1 MVNNMYFL
9 NCFFIYSIL
18 GFILECLFTLIT
30 KNHFASEILYGPWT
44 PVYGFGAI
52 FVNGGEERED
62 LDWEKGTLIINGG
75 TIKDN
80 NSRAIWS
87 AGNATINDGS
97 ITNNQTDGQGG
108 AIMAFGTLNING
120 GTFKNNVAGGNGGA
134 IIVGCYYNNCTDTNI
149 TGGNITNNTAG
160 NLGGGIAVKSQATL
174 KISGGTIDNNSSGYE
189 STPYRFENLYFAIG
203 LSLNEENIG
212 MTLTRGKYY
221 KIVSALN
228 NSSAITLK
236 NSTVSNGNDVILYSP
251 ITSSSQQWAIF
262 PRKVIDG
269 HVYHIFELKGNY
281 YYMNLYGQPYEVAA
295 GRVAEIYQWQD
306 QSDYHWVFE
315 SAGNNKYYIK
325 TYNSETNEEFCLG
338 VTNGATTNNTT
349 IKSEVCNKK
358 TSQQWSF
365 VQQ

>member
-1 MVNNMYFL
+1 MYFL

-30 KNHFASEILYGPWT
+30 KNHFASGILYGPWT

-62 LDWEKGTLIINGG
+62 LDWEKGTL
-75 TIKDN
+75 
-80 NSRAIWS
+80 
-87 AGNATINDGS
+87 
-97 ITNNQTDGQGG
+97 
-108 AIMAFGTLNING
+108 NING

-134 IIVGCYYNNCTDTNI
+134 IIVGCYYNNCTDVNI
-149 TGGNITNNTAG
+149 TGGNITNNIAG
-160 NLGGGIAVKSQATL
+160 NLDGGIAVTSQATI

-189 STPYRFENLYFAIG
+189 SAPYRFENLYLATG
-203 LSLNEENIG
+203 LSLNEDKNG
-212 MTLTRGKYY
+212 MVVTRGEYY

-251 ITSSSQQWAIF
+251 ITSSSQQWTIF

-295 GRVAEIYQWQD
+295 VRVAEI
-306 QSDYHWVFE
+306 
-315 SAGNNKYYIK
+315 
-325 TYNSETNEEFCLG
+325 
-338 VTNGATTNNTT
+338 
-349 IKSEVCNKK
+349 
-358 TSQQWSF
+358 
-365 VQQ
+365 